1 MKKNNLFPLLLT
13 AEQRDY
19 ITAQAE
25 RKSVS
30 KAAIIRRLIDEDMDN
45 DILAVAKRVNER
57 ITSEA
62 ESETETTLSEYLLNE
77 FGKFIYEVNLKIK
90 HYPTPAD
97 PETGWQAG
105 FEITDVSVE
114 LLRIYDQE
122 GDKLVPFT
130 KEQKSKIEE
139 TFKKLEYEIV

>member
-1 MKKNNLFPLLLT
+1 MKKDNLFPLLLT

-19 ITAQAE
+19 IEAKAE
-25 RKSVS
+25 SKEVS
-30 KAAIIRRLIDEDMDN
+30 KAEIIRRLINEDMDN
-45 DILAVAKRVNER
+45 DIISVAQRVNER
-57 ITSEA
+57 ITTEA
-62 ESETETTLSEYLLNE
+62 ETDSETHLSEYLLNE

-97 PETGWQAG
+97 PETGWTAG
-105 FEITDVSVE
+105 FEITEVLVD
-114 LLRIYDQE
+114 LLKIYDTE
-122 GDKLVPFT
+122 GELVPFT